1 MPFPQFPSF
10 NPFSL
15 PQFGGQPSTQKQVI
29 PQVGLNPFAGGNTG
43 GGYSASTQAP
53 GDQLNAFTSQIASGQ
68 FQPDLFAPKPAMGV
82 GQNLF
87 VMG

>member
-15 PQFGGQPSTQKQVI
+15 PQLGLQPPSQKQAV
-29 PQVGLNPFAGGNTG
+29 PPPGFNPFAGGNAG
-43 GGYSASTQAP
+43 GGFSTSTQAP

-68 FQPDLFAPKPAMGV
+68 FQPDLFAPKPGFGM